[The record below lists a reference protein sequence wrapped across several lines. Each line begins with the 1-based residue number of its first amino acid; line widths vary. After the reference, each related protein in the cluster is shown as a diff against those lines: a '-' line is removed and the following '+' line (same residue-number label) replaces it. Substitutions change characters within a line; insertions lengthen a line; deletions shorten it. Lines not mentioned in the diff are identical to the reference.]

1 MRDNWWKYLL
11 GVWMAVIIVAAFL
24 FTPTAKG
31 LGQTTRVLYFH
42 VPSAWVTTL
51 AFFISALYSLLYLI
65 KHQPHLDIRAEAA
78 AQIGLI
84 FAILTTVTG
93 SIWAKEIWHS
103 YWNWDPRETSIFMLL
118 LIYAAYFALRSAI
131 EDPEQRARLSAV
143 YSLLAFAT
151 VPFLVFVIPRI
162 YDSLHPDPLI
172 NPDRKI
178 HMDVRMLRVFLG
190 SFGAFTVLF
199 YWLFTLRVK
208 VLSLEAEL
216 LRKLEE

>member
-1 MRDNWWKYLL
+1 
-11 GVWMAVIIVAAFL
+11 
-24 FTPTAKG
+24 
-31 LGQTTRVLYFH
+31 
-42 VPSAWVTTL
+42 
-51 AFFISALYSLLYLI
+51 
-65 KHQPHLDIRAEAA
+65 
-78 AQIGLI
+78 
-84 FAILTTVTG
+84 
-93 SIWAKEIWHS
+93 
-103 YWNWDPRETSIFMLL
+103 MLL

-208 VLSLEAEL
+208 VLILAWPLPHSLSGC
-216 LRKLEE
+216 